1 VRALWQSALDRAVAS
16 DIPVYDTLFVELA
29 EREDVPLVTFDR
41 KLIAAYP
48 AVAKRPK
55 DVLDS

>member
-1 VRALWQSALDRAVAS
+1 
-16 DIPVYDTLFVELA
+16 
-29 EREDVPLVTFDR
+29 LVTFDR